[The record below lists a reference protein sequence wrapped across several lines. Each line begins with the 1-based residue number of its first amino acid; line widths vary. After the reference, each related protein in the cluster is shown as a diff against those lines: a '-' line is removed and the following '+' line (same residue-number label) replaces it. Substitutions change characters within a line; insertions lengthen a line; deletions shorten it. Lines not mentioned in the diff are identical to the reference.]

1 MISLRPHDDGVVL
14 AVRAQAGARQSTVR
28 GEHEGAL
35 KVAVTQVPEKGKA
48 NRAILKLLATS
59 LGLRRSQLELIDGE
73 TSVNKRFL
81 IRDASVPQ
89 LNARLQQLVA
99 DGH

>member
-1 MISLRPHDDGVVL
+1 MISLQTHDDGVVL
-14 AVRAQAGARQSTVR
+14 AVRAQAGARQNAVR

-73 TSVNKRFL
+73 TSLNKRFL

-99 DGH
+99 DSR